1 MAVLLS
7 LVDRYGLGLRVDIAS
22 QLRFSSRDCRQ
33 CLPPLFLLSCMVVV
47 FADFSW
53 STHKECVT
61 EYGDDGDDTGNQEVA
76 DEVKVA
82 EKVAVGVHNEYRD
95 CVIFLFQWVCEGMG
109 KL

>member
-7 LVDRYGLGLRVDIAS
+7 LVDRYGLGPRVDNAS
-22 QLRFSSRDCRQ
+22 QLKFSSRDRRQ
-33 CLPPLFLLSCMVVV
+33 RLPALFLLSCMVVV
-47 FADFSW
+47 FAGFPW

-82 EKVAVGVHNEYRD
+82 ERVAVGVHNEYRD
-95 CVIFLFQWVCEGMG
+95 WVSFLFQWACEGMG